1 MGRRSKYDF
10 FFNDLT
16 GRTPAAPEHVCD
28 KEGCNKPAEYR
39 APKDRTLSEYYW
51 FCLEHVQ
58 EYNAQWDY
66 YAGMSPDEIEEHL
79 KQDVCWQ
86 RPTWKLGERGLD
98 PSMFADPL
106 NIKAEAFHFEEG
118 REKAFKSDK
127 PQPLDPAVIVA
138 AKILEVDF
146 PLQQEEV
153 RLNYKRLAKK
163 YHPDSHGGSKELE
176 ERFKDITEAYRL
188 IMSILDTDKE

>member
-1 MGRRSKYDF
+1 
-10 FFNDLT
+10 
-16 GRTPAAPEHVCD
+16 
-28 KEGCNKPAEYR
+28 
-39 APKDRTLSEYYW
+39 
-51 FCLEHVQ
+51 
-58 EYNAQWDY
+58 
-66 YAGMSPDEIEEHL
+66 
-79 KQDVCWQ
+79 
-86 RPTWKLGERGLD
+86 
-98 PSMFADPL
+98 MFADPL

-146 PLQQEEV
+146 PLQKEEV

>member
-16 GRTPAAPEHVCD
+16 GKTPVAPEHICD
-28 KEGCNKPAEYR
+28 KEGCDKPAEYR

-86 RPTWKLGERGLD
+86 RPTWKLGERSLD
-98 PSMFADPL
+98 PTMFADPFDL
-106 NIKAEAFHFEEG
+106 KAEAFRHEE
-118 REKAFKSDK
+118 KTFKPDR
-127 PQPLDPAVIVA
+127 PQSMDPAVIVA

-146 PLQQEEV
+146 PLQKEEV

-163 YHPDSHGGSKELE
+163 YHPDSHGGNKELE

-188 IMSILDTDKE
+188 IMSVLDTDKE